1 MLLFPKL
8 NQTRQTLHRIRPP
21 SLQLHLFIWQ
31 KVACE
36 HNPAMMAVNV
46 IEERTWEGRNIISR
60 RQGCLFN
67 TQTLDKTK
75 QNTSSFRIIFVHWYI
90 GLLCGIGCDY
100 TQSKLRKGAETTAI
114 IQFILFH
121 IFHLSSYHIR
131 YVNTALSPI
140 AQLFIFQQSVMEFIE
155 ILTKHDLEDIQI
167 HVIRQL
173 SERDTKC
180 RALTSESRVDPTDWM
195 SSQFHKLRWYMDVC
209 SLPSEGTSVSAC
221 ISSSS
226 QKDITY

>member
-90 GLLCGIGCDY
+90 GLYVWDRMREKGLRLQPLFSLFYFIYSTSPAITYGML
-100 TQSKLRKGAETTAI
+100 TQ
-114 IQFILFH
+114 
-121 IFHLSSYHIR
+121 HL
-131 YVNTALSPI
+131 VPLLS
-140 AQLFIFQQSVMEFIE
+140 
-155 ILTKHDLEDIQI
+155 
-167 HVIRQL
+167 
-173 SERDTKC
+173 C
-180 RALTSESRVDPTDWM
+180 
-195 SSQFHKLRWYMDVC
+195 
-209 SLPSEGTSVSAC
+209 
-221 ISSSS
+221 SSSNKVSWSLLKFS
-226 QKDITY
+226 QSMI